1 MGIVAPGFPADIAL
15 ELAQI
20 ERTSVFVETGT
31 FRGGTSRWAASH
43 FERVHTVERAEALYR
58 DNAKHFD
65 AVPNLV
71 AHLGDSRTV
80 LPRVLAEIGSQPA
93 LFWLDGHWSGGV
105 TAGAGDE
112 CPLLDEMALL
122 ADRGDDLILID
133 DARFFLSAPPAPH
146 DPACWPTLIDIVH
159 ALPDQG
165 GRCFMQIIDDVIFIV
180 PRKLPLVQALIAH
193 ARRRPRAWQ
202 AAAPAAPF
210 RGRRPGLARRVGR
223 KLKSLLSP

>member
-20 ERTSVFVETGT
+20 ENISVFVETGT
-31 FRGGTSRWAASH
+31 YRGDTARLAASH
-43 FERVHTVERAEALYR
+43 FAQVHTIELSENFYR
-58 DNAKHFD
+58 DNAEKFSS
-65 AVPNLV
+65 VPNIV
-71 AHLGDSRTV
+71 PHLGDSRAV
-80 LPRVLAEIGSQPA
+80 LPHILSKIGSQPA
-93 LFWLDGHWSGGV
+93 LFWLDGHWSSGV

-112 CPLLDEMALL
+112 CPLLDELALL
-122 ADRGDDLILID
+122 GQRDADLILID

-146 DPACWPTLIDIVH
+146 DPACWPTLVDIVH

-210 RGRRPGLARRVGR
+210 KGRRPGLARRVGR